1 MLLGKRL
8 SQSEKSTMNA
18 LSAALLERT
27 PRQALDAL
35 EQGTGLSEDELA
47 QALGTSRR
55 TIQRW
60 RTGTAY
66 PQQATRHRLAELL
79 DLQRRVQETF
89 DGPDAVRLWFQSPSR
104 YLGGISPAE
113 AVRVGRPERAEAAL
127 EALHSGI
134 FL

>member
-1 MLLGKRL
+1 M
-8 SQSEKSTMNA
+8 A
-18 LSAALLERT
+18 ILETT
-27 PRQALDAL
+27 PRRALDAP
-35 EQGTGLSEDELA
+35 EEGMGLSEDELA

-55 TIQRW
+55 TLQRW

-66 PQQATRHRLAELL
+66 PQQAARQRLAELL
-79 DLQRRVQETF
+79 RLYDRVRETF
-89 DGPDAVRLWFQSPSR
+89 DGPDAVCLWFQSPSR

-113 AVRVGRPERAEAAL
+113 AVRVGRPGKADAAL